1 MSINERI
8 RFFRKLR
15 GLTRRRLGTKVEFPE
30 KSAETRIA
38 QYELGIRTPRP
49 ELTEAFA
56 AALDISPQ
64 ALTVPDI
71 DSITGIAHTFFALE
85 DIYGLTV
92 ERDNGRV
99 CLRPNILKNLRAVEM
114 NRFLGEWCRMAD
126 KLKNGEISQ
135 EDYDQWRYNYAGLTI
150 HEDEETGYGDV

>member
-15 GLTRRRLGTKVEFPE
+15 GLTRRRLGTKVGFPE
-30 KSAETRIA
+30 KSAETRIV

-71 DSITGIAHTFFALE
+71 DSLTGVAHTLFVLE

-92 ERDNGRV
+92 DRENGRA
-99 CLRPNILKNLRAVEM
+99 CLRPNILK
-114 NRFLGEWCRMAD
+114 
-126 KLKNGEISQ
+126 
-135 EDYDQWRYNYAGLTI
+135 T
-150 HEDEETGYGDV
+150 

>member
-15 GLTRRRLGTKVEFPE
+15 GLTRRGLGTKVGFPE
-30 KSAETRIA
+30 KSAETRMA

-49 ELTEAFA
+49 ELTEVLAE
-56 AALDISPQ
+56 ALGVSPQ

-71 DSITGIAHTFFALE
+71 DSLTGVAHTLFVLE

-92 ERDNGRV
+92 DRENGRA

-126 KLKNGEISQ
+126 KLKNGEIGQ

-150 HEDEETGYGDV
+150 HEDEDTGYDDV